1 MKTIFQNKWQMKNH
15 EKEAPKRDYSRQIAF
30 LNRYSLL
37 FHALLA
43 CMLVFV
49 IEVCSRRS
57 LIDACV
63 FLGGHAFAFFFNAL
77 IIFFTLSIVYLFRRR
92 MLMRIII
99 SCVWLLLGIING
111 CVLSQRVTPFG
122 YTDLKCISDLLT
134 MTNTQYFSKTQ
145 EICVV
150 VLLSI
155 LVVFLVIFAMKGP
168 KFQGRLHKIRAAG
181 FCVLMGV
188 LMSAATSLAHNS
200 EKMASYFSNI
210 AQGYSDYG
218 FVYGFSSSV
227 MDRGMRKPL
236 DYSEST
242 IKQIKQTVAQ
252 AKEEASSYKVAQSG
266 QIVSD
271 SPQKQQPNVICVLL
285 ESFMDPTEINFL
297 ELSKDP
303 VPNFRALSDNY
314 TSGYL
319 TVPVVGAGTANSEFE
334 VLTGMNLRF
343 FGTGE
348 YPYKTVLKE
357 TDCESIASDLSAL
370 GYGTHVVHNNGG
382 NFYSRANAFSQFGF
396 DTFTS
401 KELMNI
407 QEYTPLGSWPTDD
420 ILISETEKALDSTPD
435 QADFIYTITVQGH
448 GAYPEEKVIQNPE
461 IQVSGAETEAE
472 NNQWEYYVNQIHEVD
487 KFIKNL
493 TDMLA
498 KRDENTI
505 LVLFGDHL
513 PTMGLTDEDLKS
525 GDIFKTQYT
534 TWNNFGLEQKDADLA
549 AYQLLAYTTE
559 QAGLHEGT
567 IFTYHQ
573 AGAYAADQKSYQNGL
588 ENLQYDLLY
597 GERYCYDGQNPY
609 PASDLQM
616 GVDKTHIY
624 HYETLADGSLAVYG
638 DHFTNWSRIYVNDEK
653 MSTTFVS
660 DEQLILSA
668 DDAAG
673 LESGDILK
681 VCQVGSS
688 NTIFRTTENTLMYYG
703 VRTEA
708 DADSDADTD
717 TDTKEEKNVQ
727 DEAGDAED
735 ENSDPGEGA
744 AEKKAGKQ
752 KTSKQKNGDSERQN

>member
-1 MKTIFQNKWQMKNH
+1 MKTIVQNIWKKKAAAATDRQ
-15 EKEAPKRDYSRQIAF
+15 KRDYSRQVAF
-30 LNRYSLL
+30 FNRYSLL

-57 LIDACV
+57 LIDACT
-63 FLGGHAFAFFFNAL
+63 FLSSHAFAFFFNAL
-77 IIFFTLSIVYLFRRR
+77 IIFFTMSVVYLFRRR
-92 MLMRIII
+92 MLMRIIV
-99 SCVWLLLGIING
+99 SCFWLLLGIING

-134 MTNTQYFSKTQ
+134 MTNTQYFTKTQ
-145 EICVV
+145 EICVII
-150 VLLSI
+150 LLGFLI
-155 LVVFLVIFAMKGP
+155 VFLVVFALKGP
-168 KFQGRLHKIRAAG
+168 KFQGHPHKVRAVCFCAG
-181 FCVLMGV
+181 MGV
-188 LMSAATSLAHNS
+188 LMSAATTMAHNS
-200 EKMASYFSNI
+200 EQMASYFANI

-227 MDRGMRKPL
+227 MDRGMSKPS
-236 DYSEST
+236 DYSESK
-242 IKQIKQTVAQ
+242 IKEITQTVAQ
-252 AKEEASSYKVAQSG
+252 AKETASSYTVAKSG
-266 QIVSD
+266 GVVSD
-271 SPQKQQPNVICVLL
+271 SAGLDSKEQPNVICVLL

-297 ELSKDP
+297 KLSKDP
-303 VPNFRALSDNY
+303 IPNFRALSDSY

-348 YPYKTVLKE
+348 YPYKTILKE

-435 QADFIYTITVQGH
+435 QADFVYTITVQGH
-448 GAYPEEKVIQNPE
+448 GSYPEEKILTNPE
-461 IQVSGAETEAE
+461 IKVSGAETEE
-472 NNQWEYYVNQIHEVD
+472 KNNQWEYYVNQIHEVD

-493 TDMLA
+493 TDMLSE
-498 KRDENTI
+498 RDEKTI

-534 TWNNFGLEQKDADLA
+534 TWNNFGMEQKDADLA

-559 QAGLHEGT
+559 QAGIHEGT

-573 AGAYAADQKSYQNGL
+573 AGEYDTDSDDYQGKL
-588 ENLQYDLLY
+588 ENLQYDILY
-597 GERYCYDGQNPY
+597 GERYCYDGIDKY

-624 HYETLADGSLAVYG
+624 SYRKNTDGSLSVYG
-638 DHFTNWSRIYVNDEK
+638 DCFTNWSRIYVNDEK
-653 MSTTFVS
+653 MPTTFVS
-660 DEQLILSA
+660 DQQVVLPA
-668 DDAAG
+668 DYAEE
-673 LESGDILK
+673 LETGDILK

-688 NTIFRTTENTLMYYG
+688 NTIFRTTENAMMYYG
-703 VRTEA
+703 ADEAAADEA
-708 DADSDADTD
+708 D
-717 TDTKEEKNVQ
+717 EI
-727 DEAGDAED
+727 
-735 ENSDPGEGA
+735 
-744 AEKKAGKQ
+744 
-752 KTSKQKNGDSERQN
+752 

>member
-1 MKTIFQNKWQMKNH
+1 MKTIFQNKWQKPAH
-15 EKEAPKRDYSRQIAF
+15 EKRAPKRDYSRQIAF

-49 IEVCSRRS
+49 IEICSRRS

-77 IIFFTLSIVYLFRRR
+77 IIFFTLSVVYLFRRR
-92 MLMRIII
+92 TLMRIII

-150 VLLSI
+150 ILLSI
-155 LVVFLVIFAMKGP
+155 LIVFLVIFAMKGP
-168 KFQGRLHKIRAAG
+168 KFQGHTHKVRAVG
-181 FCVLMGV
+181 FCVCMGV
-188 LMSAATSLAHNS
+188 LMSVATTLAHSS

-242 IKQIKQTVAQ
+242 IRQIRQTVAQ
-252 AKEEASSYKVAQSG
+252 AKEEATSYKIAQSD
-266 QIVSD
+266 QIISD
-271 SPQKQQPNVICVLL
+271 AADKQQPNVICVLL

-297 ELSKDP
+297 KMSKDP
-303 VPNFRALSDNY
+303 IPNFRALSDNF

-357 TDCESIASDLSAL
+357 TDCESIASDLSAI

-435 QADFIYTITVQGH
+435 QSDFVYTITVQGH

-461 IQVSGAETEAE
+461 IQVSGAETEE
-472 NNQWEYYVNQIHEVD
+472 KNNQWEYYVNQIHEVD

-498 KRDENTI
+498 ERDENTI

-525 GDIFKTQYT
+525 GDIFKTKYT
-534 TWNNFGLEQKDADLA
+534 TWNNFGLEKKDADLA

-573 AGAYAADQKSYQNGL
+573 AGAYDTDHKPYQNGL

-597 GERYCYDGQNPY
+597 GERYSYNGQNPY

-616 GVDKTHIY
+616 GVDQTHIY
-624 HYETLADGSLAVYG
+624 RYENLPDGSLAVYG

-653 MSTTFVS
+653 WSTTFVS

-668 DDAAG
+668 EDAAE
-673 LESGDILK
+673 LEHGDILK

-703 VRTEA
+703 VRTEDDVKDLETSQEETA
-708 DADSDADTD
+708 AEKDSDTD
-717 TDTKEEKNVQ
+717 AAKNKSKHSEKKDKEEK
-727 DEAGDAED
+727 
-735 ENSDPGEGA
+735 
-744 AEKKAGKQ
+744 
-752 KTSKQKNGDSERQN
+752 

>member
-1 MKTIFQNKWQMKNH
+1 MKKFYKNKWRQQK
-15 EKEAPKRDYSRQIAF
+15 KTVGTAKRDYSRQIAF
-30 LNRYSLL
+30 LNRYSIL
-37 FHALLA
+37 FHALLS
-43 CMLVFV
+43 CMLVFI
-49 IEVCSRRS
+49 IEICSRRS
-57 LIDACV
+57 LVDACA
-63 FLGGHAFAFFFNAL
+63 FLGSHAFAFLFNAL
-77 IIFFTLSIVYLFRRR
+77 IIFFTLSVVYLFRRR

-134 MTNTQYFSKTQ
+134 MTNTQYFTKTQ

-150 VLLSI
+150 ILLSI
-155 LVVFLVIFAMKGP
+155 LVIFLVVLALKGP
-168 KFQGRLHKIRAAG
+168 KFQGHPHKIRAVFFCAG
-181 FCVLMGV
+181 MGV
-188 LMSAATSLAHNS
+188 FMSFATTMAHSS
-200 EKMASYFSNI
+200 EQMASYFANI

-227 MDRGMRKPL
+227 MDRGMNKPD

-242 IKQIKQTVAQ
+242 IKAITQSVAQ
-252 AKEEASSYKVAQSG
+252 AKEDASSYTVAKSD

-271 SPQKQQPNVICVLL
+271 SVKKQQPNVICVLL

-303 VPNFRALSDNY
+303 IPNFRALSDNF

-348 YPYKTVLKE
+348 YPYKTILKE
-357 TDCESIASDLSAL
+357 TNCESIASDLSKQ

-396 DTFTS
+396 DTFIS
-401 KELMNI
+401 KEMMNI

-420 ILISETEKALDSTPD
+420 ILIGETKKALDSTPN
-435 QADFIYTITVQGH
+435 QSDFVYTITVQGH
-448 GAYPEEKVIQNPE
+448 GSYPDEKVIQNPE
-461 IQVSGAETEAE
+461 ITVSGADSEEK

-493 TDMLA
+493 TDMLSE
-498 KRDENTI
+498 RDENTI

-525 GDIFKTQYT
+525 GDIFKTKYA

-559 QAGLHEGT
+559 QAGIHEGT

-573 AGAYAADQKSYQNGL
+573 AEEYDTANEQYQNKL
-588 ENLQYDLLY
+588 ENLQYDILY
-597 GERYCYDGQNPY
+597 GERYCYDGKDLY

-616 GVDKTHIY
+616 GVDQTHLQ
-624 HYETLADGSLAVYG
+624 HYRQNADGSLSIFG
-638 DHFTNWSRIYVNDEK
+638 DHFTNWSRIYINDEK
-653 MSTTFVS
+653 ISTTFVS
-660 DEQLILSA
+660 DKELLLPANHAS
-668 DDAAG
+668 D
-673 LESGDILK
+673 LENGDIIK

-688 NTIFRTTENTLMYYG
+688 NTIFRTTENSLTYYG
-703 VRTEA
+703 AQDDRTPM
-708 DADSDADTD
+708 
-717 TDTKEEKNVQ
+717 Q
-727 DEAGDAED
+727 
-735 ENSDPGEGA
+735 
-744 AEKKAGKQ
+744 
-752 KTSKQKNGDSERQN
+752 SE

>member
-1 MKTIFQNKWQMKNH
+1 MKKFYKNKWRQQKQTVGT
-15 EKEAPKRDYSRQIAF
+15 AKRDYSRQIAF
-30 LNRYSLL
+30 LNRYSIL
-37 FHALLA
+37 FHALLS
-43 CMLVFV
+43 CMLVFI
-49 IEVCSRRS
+49 IEICSRRS
-57 LIDACV
+57 LVDACA
-63 FLGGHAFAFFFNAL
+63 FLGSHAFAFLFNAL
-77 IIFFTLSIVYLFRRR
+77 IIFFTLSVVYLFRRR

-134 MTNTQYFSKTQ
+134 MTNTQYFTKTQ

-150 VLLSI
+150 ILLSI
-155 LVVFLVIFAMKGP
+155 LVIFLVVLALKGP
-168 KFQGRLHKIRAAG
+168 KFQGHPHKIRAVFFCAG
-181 FCVLMGV
+181 MGV
-188 LMSAATSLAHNS
+188 FMSFATTMAHSS
-200 EKMASYFSNI
+200 EQMASYFANI

-227 MDRGMRKPL
+227 MDRGMNKPD

-242 IKQIKQTVAQ
+242 IKAITQSVAQ
-252 AKEEASSYKVAQSG
+252 AKEDASSYTVAKSD

-271 SPQKQQPNVICVLL
+271 SVKKQQPNVICVLL

-303 VPNFRALSDNY
+303 IPNFRALSDNF

-348 YPYKTVLKE
+348 YPYKTILKE
-357 TDCESIASDLSAL
+357 TNCESIASDLSKQ

-396 DTFTS
+396 DTFIS
-401 KELMNI
+401 KEMMNI

-420 ILISETEKALDSTPD
+420 ILIGETKKALDSTPN
-435 QADFIYTITVQGH
+435 QSDFVYTITVQGH
-448 GAYPEEKVIQNPE
+448 GNYPDEKVIQNPE
-461 IQVSGAETEAE
+461 ITVSGADSEEK

-493 TDMLA
+493 TDMLSE
-498 KRDENTI
+498 RDENTI

-525 GDIFKTQYT
+525 GDIFKTKYA

-559 QAGLHEGT
+559 QAGIHEGT

-573 AGAYAADQKSYQNGL
+573 AEEYDTANEQYQNKL
-588 ENLQYDLLY
+588 ENLQYDILY
-597 GERYCYDGQNPY
+597 GERYCYDGKDLY

-616 GVDKTHIY
+616 GVDETHLQ
-624 HYETLADGSLAVYG
+624 HYRQNADGSLSIFG
-638 DHFTNWSRIYVNDEK
+638 DHFTNWSRIYINDEK
-653 MSTTFVS
+653 ISTTFVS
-660 DEQLILSA
+660 DKELLLPA
-668 DDAAG
+668 DHASD
-673 LESGDILK
+673 LENGDIIK

-688 NTIFRTTENTLMYYG
+688 NTIFRTTENSLTYYG
-703 VRTEA
+703 AQDDRTPM
-708 DADSDADTD
+708 
-717 TDTKEEKNVQ
+717 Q
-727 DEAGDAED
+727 
-735 ENSDPGEGA
+735 
-744 AEKKAGKQ
+744 
-752 KTSKQKNGDSERQN
+752 SE

>member
-1 MKTIFQNKWQMKNH
+1 MRKIFQNKWHQPDH
-15 EKEAPKRDYSRQIAF
+15 QTRTPKRDRSRQIAV

-43 CMLVFV
+43 CILVFI

-57 LIDACV
+57 LAGAFV
-63 FLGGHAFAFFFNAL
+63 FLGSHAFAFFFNAL
-77 IIFFTLSIVYLFRRR
+77 IIFFTMSVVYLFRRR
-92 MLMRIII
+92 MLMRIIV
-99 SCVWLLLGIING
+99 SCFWLLLGIING

-134 MTNTQYFSKTQ
+134 MTNTQYFTKTQ

-150 VLLSI
+150 ILLSI
-155 LVVFLVIFAMKGP
+155 LVAFLVIFAVKGP
-168 KFQGRLHKIRAAG
+168 KFQGHPHKIRAVCFCAG
-181 FCVLMGV
+181 MGV
-188 LMSAATSLAHNS
+188 LMSAATTLAHNS
-200 EKMASYFSNI
+200 EQMASYFANI

-227 MDRGMRKPL
+227 MDRGMHKPD

-242 IKQIKQTVAQ
+242 IKEITQTVTK
-252 AKEEASSYKVAQSG
+252 AKEEASSYTVAESD
-266 QIVSD
+266 QIISD
-271 SPQKQQPNVICVLL
+271 STKKQQPNVICVLL
-285 ESFMDPTEINFL
+285 ESFLDPTEINFL
-297 ELSKDP
+297 ELSEDP
-303 VPNFRALSDNY
+303 IPNFRALCDNF

-348 YPYKTVLKE
+348 YPYKTILKE

-420 ILISETEKALDSTPD
+420 ILIGETEKALDSTPD
-435 QADFIYTITVQGH
+435 QSDFVYTITVQGH
-448 GAYPEEKVIQNPE
+448 GSYPEEKVIQNPE
-461 IQVSGAETEAE
+461 IQVSGAETEE
-472 NNQWEYYVNQIHEVD
+472 KNNQWEYYVNEIHEVD

-493 TDMLA
+493 TEMLA

-525 GDIFKTQYT
+525 GDIFQTKYA
-534 TWNNFGLEQKDADLA
+534 TWNNFGMEQKDADLA

-559 QAGLHEGT
+559 QAGIHEGT

-573 AGAYAADQKSYQNGL
+573 AGEYDTDDTRYQNGL
-588 ENLQYDLLY
+588 ENLQYDILY
-597 GERYCYDGQNPY
+597 GERYCYEGENPY

-616 GVDKTHIY
+616 GVDQTHIY
-624 HYETLADGSLAVYG
+624 RYRENEDGSLSIFG

-660 DEQLILSA
+660 DRQVILPA
-668 DDAAG
+668 EYAEE
-673 LESGDILK
+673 LETGDILK

-688 NTIFRTTENTLMYYG
+688 NTIFRTTENTVIYYAPP
-703 VRTEA
+703 VEENNENPSA
-708 DADSDADTD
+708 D
-717 TDTKEEKNVQ
+717 EKSVTN
-727 DEAGDAED
+727 
-735 ENSDPGEGA
+735 
-744 AEKKAGKQ
+744 
-752 KTSKQKNGDSERQN
+752 

>member
-1 MKTIFQNKWQMKNH
+1 MQTIFQNKWQAKDH
-15 EKEAPKRDYSRQIAF
+15 EKKTPKRDYSRQIAF

-92 MLMRIII
+92 TLMRIIV

-150 VLLSI
+150 ILLGI
-155 LVVFLVIFAMKGP
+155 LVVFLVILAMKGP
-168 KFQGRLHKIRAAG
+168 KFQGHPHKIRAVG
-181 FCVLMGV
+181 FCVCMGV
-188 LMSAATSLAHNS
+188 LMSAATSMAHNS

-236 DYSEST
+236 DYSESR

-271 SPQKQQPNVICVLL
+271 SSDKQQPNVICVLL

-297 ELSKDP
+297 EMSKDP
-303 VPNFRALSDNY
+303 IPNFRALTDNF

-407 QEYTPLGSWPTDD
+407 QEYTPLGSWPTDE
-420 ILISETEKALDSTPD
+420 ILIGETEKALDSTPD
-435 QADFIYTITVQGH
+435 QPDFVYTITVQGH
-448 GAYPEEKVIQNPE
+448 GAYPEEKVIQNPQ
-461 IQVSGAETEAE
+461 IQVSGAETEAK

-498 KRDENTI
+498 KRDEHTI

-513 PTMGLTDEDLKS
+513 PTMGLADEDLKS
-525 GDIFKTQYT
+525 GDIFKTQYA
-534 TWNNFGLEQKDADLA
+534 TWNNFGLEKKDADLA

-573 AGAYAADQKSYQNGL
+573 AGEYATDQKAYQNGL

-597 GERYCYDGQNPY
+597 GERYSYDGQDLY

-624 HYETLADGSLAVYG
+624 HYENLADGSLAIFG

-668 DDAAG
+668 DHAAE

-703 VRTEA
+703 VRTEE
-708 DADSDADTD
+708 DAQNENAGSDPDGDEKDNTNDSDDR
-717 TDTKEEKNVQ
+717 
-727 DEAGDAED
+727 
-735 ENSDPGEGA
+735 A
-744 AEKKAGKQ
+744 AAKKAKKQ
-752 KTSKQKNGDSERQN
+752 KTKDAAAKTRKVKAKDSEKDLK